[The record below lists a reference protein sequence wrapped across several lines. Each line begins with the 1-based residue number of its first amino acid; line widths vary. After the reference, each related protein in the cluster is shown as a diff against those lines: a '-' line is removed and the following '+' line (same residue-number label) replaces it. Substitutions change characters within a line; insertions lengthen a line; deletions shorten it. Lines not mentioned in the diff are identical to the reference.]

1 MNRNIAQNITELL
14 GNIPIVTFRTIGLQT
29 PRVLQRGS
37 FLASTVFQKKLV
49 DKFCLK
55 NIKDSN

>member
-14 GNIPIVTFRTIGLQT
+14 GNIPLVAFRTIGLQT

-37 FLASTVFQKKLV
+37 FFSINSFS
-49 DKFCLK
+49 K
-55 NIKDSN
+55 NWLTNFI